1 MTNAVRNALNRVAD
15 LCWPR
20 VCPVADCGRASDRPA
35 RHICSTCFAA
45 LPLLEAGGECALC
58 GMPVPA
64 ETRHEFVCE
73 ACQKE
78 PPAFVRARSAL
89 RYLGPVPQLIQD
101 FKYRRAIHLAEDF
114 ADLLEAAVRAKF
126 RAAEIDAVLPV
137 PLHPHRLRERG
148 YNQAE
153 LLAGP
158 LALRLNRRLD
168 VKSLRRRRD
177 TEHQA
182 RSSGSDRRKNLH
194 AAFHVPDPAFVRG
207 RTLLLVDD
215 VMTTGSTLSACA
227 KELRNAGAH
236 RVWCLTL
243 ARALR

>member
-64 ETRHEFVCE
+64 ETHHEFVCE

-126 RAAEIDAVLPV
+126 RAAELDAVLPV
-137 PLHPHRLRERG
+137 PLHPHP
-148 YNQAE
+148 AT
-153 LLAGP
+153 ASM
-158 LALRLNRRLD
+158 
-168 VKSLRRRRD
+168 SLPP
-177 TEHQA
+177 HQA